1 MSELAQ
7 RGKKK
12 GISCLGARERR
23 GETDS
28 VLLCCVW
35 MLVKVMSEHITYL
48 YLNSIDEKFHLSP
61 QSIAAFLSLDHA
73 LKTFVFCVLFLV
85 WLCAPGLE
93 LNVQS
98 SKVNISF
105 KSSSRLDC
113 KS

>member
-1 MSELAQ
+1 
-7 RGKKK
+7 
-12 GISCLGARERR
+12 
-23 GETDS
+23 
-28 VLLCCVW
+28 